1 MNRDEIKAI
10 LPHREP
16 MLLLDR
22 AELDAEGRALG
33 FYTVRG
39 DEWFLQGHFP
49 GNPIVPGVIQ
59 CEMMAQSCC
68 LLLADQVKGKLPL
81 FTGLDKVRFK
91 RPVVPGDTLEFVCS
105 GTGGKGPFRFAE
117 GTGSVGGKLCVKASM
132 SFALVEKG
140 EADQP

>member
-1 MNRDEIKAI
+1 MNRDEIQAI

-22 AELDAEGRALG
+22 AELDEEGRAHG

-68 LLLADQVKGKLPL
+68 LMLAEQVRGKLTL

-91 RPVVPGDTLEFVCS
+91 RQVVPGDTIEFIC
-105 GTGGKGPFRFAE
+105 TAAGGKGPFRFAE
-117 GTGSVGGKLCVKASM
+117 GTGYVSGEVCVKASM
-132 SFALVEKG
+132 SFALLEQG
-140 EADQP
+140 EAGQP